1 MIKEKLIKLWFSEK
15 EIEILLTLYK
25 LWQSVAS
32 TLARITSIKRASVY
46 DILNSLIQKWLVST
60 FIQWWITYFAIDDIN
75 KILYTEREKLKIAE
89 NVITKI
95 KNIKKFGEWT
105 QVNYYKGV
113 EWYREMYN
121 DVSDNKISELLII
134 MNLDEHY
141 WLISDEIEKEWIKKR
156 LKNKVNIRFITQ
168 KTELSID
175 LKKRDEK
182 ELRKVKFLWND
193 QLFTS
198 SLMLYKNFVYLFD
211 PKEKSWIRIHNE
223 SFYIMFKEIF
233 EVYWNIC

>member
-1 MIKEKLIKLWFSEK
+1 MIKEKLIKLGFSEK

-25 LWQSVAS
+25 LGQSVAS

-46 DILNSLIQKWLVST
+46 DILNSLIQKGLVST
-60 FIQWWITYFAIDDIN
+60 FIQGGITYFAIDDIN

-89 NVITKI
+89 NVITEI
-95 KNIKKFGEWT
+95 KNIKNFGEGT
-105 QVNYYKGV
+105 QVNYYKGA
-113 EWYREMYN
+113 EGYREMYN
-121 DVSDNKISELLII
+121 EISDNKISELLVII
-134 MNLDEHY
+134 NLDEHY
-141 WLISDEIEKEWIKKR
+141 GLISDETEKEWIKKR
-156 LKNKVNIRFITQ
+156 IKNKINVRLITQ

-175 LKKRDEK
+175 LKKQDKK
-182 ELRKVKFLWND
+182 ELRKTKFLGDD

-211 PKEKSWIRIHNE
+211 PKEKSGIRIHNE

-233 EVYWNIC
+233 EVYWDIC